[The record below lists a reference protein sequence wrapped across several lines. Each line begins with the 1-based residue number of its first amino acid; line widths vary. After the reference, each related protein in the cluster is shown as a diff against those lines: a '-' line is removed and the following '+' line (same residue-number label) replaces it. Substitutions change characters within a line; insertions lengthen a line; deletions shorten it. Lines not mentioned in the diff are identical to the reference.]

1 MQQNK
6 EIPKKVEDERTES
19 VAPSPPQH
27 VNTQHSH
34 NISVGT
40 NDEKI
45 PVRGVRKATAANMV
59 KSKQEIPH
67 AWTMVEAD
75 VTDLVNYRNSIK
87 EDFKK
92 KEGFSIT
99 ILAFVIKA
107 AAEALKEF
115 PDVNAVWGGD
125 HIIRKNSVHISIAVA
140 ADDGLYVPVI
150 RDADEKSIKGIAKAV
165 SELAKKGRNGQLTIE
180 DMQGGTFTVN
190 NTGSF
195 GSVQSVPII
204 NHPQAAIMSLESII
218 KKPVVMEGDMIAIRS
233 MVYLCLSLDHR
244 MLDGLTVGRFLARIK
259 EKLEDVQHFK
269 GHIY

>member
-1 MQQNK
+1 M
-6 EIPKKVEDERTES
+6 
-19 VAPSPPQH
+19 
-27 VNTQHSH
+27 
-34 NISVGT
+34 
-40 NDEKI
+40 
-45 PVRGVRKATAANMV
+45 
-59 KSKQEIPH
+59 
-67 AWTMVEAD
+67 
-75 VTDLVNYRNSIK
+75 
-87 EDFKK
+87 
-92 KEGFSIT
+92 
-99 ILAFVIKA
+99 
-107 AAEALKEF
+107 
-115 PDVNAVWGGD
+115 
-125 HIIRKNSVHISIAVA
+125 
-140 ADDGLYVPVI
+140 
-150 RDADEKSIKGIAKAV
+150 

-233 MVYLCLSLDHR
+233 MVNLCLSLDHR